1 VTAPLLLIPLAVE
14 WVILLTTLTPI
25 LLVNKFVT
33 RPRLGIAIWFV
44 AFIAAG
50 AALILALF
58 IAIWGYADTVNAL
71 SQEEFGGEDWGIALA
86 ISFAPWIAL
95 AIGGV
100 SLALINQK
108 LEPLALAAR
117 EVKPLLHQSKA
128 PLMNFMGVSVA
139 TVELPFAYAFAT
151 NREILISKFAV
162 ENLTQKE
169 LEAVLWHELCHVK
182 QKHFV
187 IKRLSRLIREL
198 SPALAA
204 SGVLVSEVE
213 KLTEL
218 AADSFALQHVDR
230 ATLFRARQLFAAV

>member
-1 VTAPLLLIPLAVE
+1 MAAPLLLIPLALE
-14 WVILLTTLTPI
+14 WVILVTTLTPI
-25 LLVNKFVT
+25 LLVNKFDT

-50 AALILALF
+50 AALIVALLV
-58 IAIWGYADTVNAL
+58 AIWGYTDTVNAL
-71 SQEEFGGEDWGIALA
+71 SKEEFGGENWGIALA

-108 LEPLALAAR
+108 LEPLANTAR
-117 EVKPLLHQSKA
+117 AVTPLLQLSKA
-128 PLMNFMGVSVA
+128 PLLNFMDISVT
-139 TVELPFAYAFAT
+139 TVELPFAYALAT
-151 NREILISKFAV
+151 NREILISNFAV
-162 ENLTQKE
+162 EHLTQNE

-187 IKRLSRLIREL
+187 IKRLSRLILEL

-204 SGVLVSEVE
+204 SSVLVNEIE

-218 AADSFALQHVDR
+218 AADAFAMKHVDR
-230 ATLFRARQLFAAV
+230 TTLLRARQLFAAT